1 MDSLRGP
8 DSDAATVAM
17 GATMVA
23 RLAQLAEHV
32 VGTTPGGHASAR
44 AFAGRAYAG
53 LVPVVVH
60 AHAPQQTGS
69 ACGLFCLSAVRQAM
83 RLTPFDLFVSDRTG
97 MWTATMANIGA
108 VQASLRAQLCAAFAP
123 GPQWP
128 ALRTVAEVV
137 QQHLPMLPPAMAAAA
152 PQADASLAAETARRL
167 ALTGAAMD
175 VDVDAAVAVDVGDL
189 DVDAV
194 MDVGGDG
201 DSGDSD
207 DGGGG
212 RDGDGA
218 SDDGGGGSD
227 DDAMAM
233 DVDLP

>member
-1 MDSLRGP
+1 
-8 DSDAATVAM
+8 
-17 GATMVA
+17 MVA

-44 AFAGRAYAG
+44 AFADRAHAG

-60 AHAPQQTGS
+60 AHALQQPGS
-69 ACGLFCLSAVRQAM
+69 ACGLFCRSAVRQAM
-83 RLTPFDLFVSDRTG
+83 RLTPFDLFVSDRP
-97 MWTATMANIGA
+97 ATMANIGA

-128 ALRTVAEVV
+128 ALRSVAEVV
-137 QQHLPMLPPAMAAAA
+137 QQHLPMPPPAMAAAA
-152 PQADASLAAETARRL
+152 RQADVCLATETARRL
-167 ALTGAAMD
+167 ALAAAAID
-175 VDVDAAVAVDVGDL
+175 VAVAVVVDVDVDVGDL

-212 RDGDGA
+212 RYSVGA

-233 DVDLP
+233 DVDIP